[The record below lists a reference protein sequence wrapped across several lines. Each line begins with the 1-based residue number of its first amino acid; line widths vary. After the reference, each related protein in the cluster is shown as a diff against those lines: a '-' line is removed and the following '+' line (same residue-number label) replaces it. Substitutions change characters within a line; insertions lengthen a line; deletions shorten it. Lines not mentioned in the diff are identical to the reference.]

1 MISNDNF
8 LCSKIIDN
16 FFRNTN
22 DISLKKLKRIDHIE
36 FNFDYLMIL
45 LENNDVQKY
54 NEIFTS
60 KEIKKNSVKNF
71 KLFISGSNQQ
81 NIFRKLGKS
90 IKANPRRMN
99 LTFSEEFLLYDYLF
113 HSNFNYKTIKNKYFR
128 KLISLLTILFNYLI
142 DLNRFSFLSTNV
154 LVKYVYVPKFRLN

>member
-1 MISNDNF
+1 MKF
-8 LCSKIIDN
+8 L
-16 FFRNTN
+16 
-22 DISLKKLKRIDHIE
+22 LQKKL
-36 FNFDYLMIL
+36 
-45 LENNDVQKY
+45 
-54 NEIFTS
+54 
-60 KEIKKNSVKNF
+60 KKNSVKNF

-142 DLNRFSFLSTNV
+142 DMNRFYFLSTNV
-154 LVKYVYVPKFRLN
+154 LVKYIYVPKF